1 IWAPMTPAPSTAT
14 FLTMKL
20 DTQISFAGAANMKHE
35 FGPGKVLRRWDER
48 SLYALYPGCGGS
60 QHALPQ

>member
-1 IWAPMTPAPSTAT
+1 M
-14 FLTMKL
+14 

-35 FGPGKVLRRWDER
+35 FGPGKVLRRWDEQL
-48 SLYALYPGCGGS
+48 LYALCPLQGGGS